1 MQKIKRINQDSIARK
16 LLFKQAEL
24 KKIRRSITDLHQA
37 IVMKKID
44 KKKMVKMKFQIAK
57 IKRTTQVWV
66 HITESETKLALA
78 RIDVI
83 IIIKLKS
90 QQSKTI
96 LMIE

>member
-44 KKKMVKMKFQIAK
+44 KKQMVKMKFQIAK
-57 IKRTTQVWV
+57 IKRTTQV
-66 HITESETKLALA
+66 
-78 RIDVI
+78 
-83 IIIKLKS
+83 
-90 QQSKTI
+90 
-96 LMIE
+96 